1 LAPGR
6 TLVLSAAS
14 AVPTRLSQPRASLRL
29 TLDRWG
35 VACAIG
41 AILAVDAI
49 LLTVGIDELDEGY
62 FAEQAMRI
70 VRGELPYRDFDSL
83 YTPGAL
89 YMHTTIFHT
98 LGAPY
103 LIGPRLVALI
113 ARAGLAFGL
122 YVLGRP
128 LMPPIWAAL
137 PALFVLIGLDTVPAG
152 WEPHPGW
159 HSTALILLGTWLLT
173 RAYNVAPRS
182 RPLWFA
188 AAGTAGALAFLFKQ
202 NTGAFFLLAAVHFL
216 LLRGDTTHPTGMP
229 TAARWLQR
237 IAWAATLIAILW
249 LIRPYL
255 DLAVALLVLSPVVA
269 LAVVSLNWPV
279 ETHVAGVRD
288 RLRPLLA
295 FLAAYVIA
303 TVCWLIPLIVSLD
316 GRIDRLAGFVG
327 AVEQANL
334 YFAPQLPTAG
344 AWVALAA
351 SVAALLAL
359 RMGAVSRTTL
369 SMASIAGLGI
379 AVWALR
385 LDGEPPLASALLAP
399 ERIGFGIASLLPPL
413 AALSVTWLVARSRD
427 WRLML
432 YLCVGVFAFLN
443 QYPRM
448 DTLHLAWSAP
458 PLLLVGA
465 YALYRAY
472 EWLRHRLHAE
482 GGGRSI
488 VVACALMCVPVF
500 AALPG
505 VYLRAGT
512 LFESSPESGLPQ
524 RIPMLTLLRPP
535 AVAGIRVWTAMS
547 WQLTDVVDD
556 LRSSTAPDE
565 AIFAY
570 PSEPLLYVLA
580 DRPNP
585 TRHSHVYPGLPALE
599 EEEII
604 AALEKANVRTA
615 VLSDAWLS
623 FWLGGGGNPA
633 LERYLSDHFEEVARF
648 GVYRKLVRTT

>member
-1 LAPGR
+1 M
-6 TLVLSAAS
+6 LSAAS

-29 TLDRWG
+29 T
-35 VACAIG
+35 
-41 AILAVDAI
+41 
-49 LLTVGIDELDEGY
+49 
-62 FAEQAMRI
+62 

-216 LLRGDTTHPTGMP
+216 LLRGDTTTHPTGMP

-585 TRHSHVYPGLPALE
+585 TRHSHVYPGLPARE